1 MNAALACACVAS
13 AALLQGEVARQE
25 TELGG
30 VRAEVTAPAETEV
43 GAAISCTLRFT
54 GPDSASVSLDAPE
67 ALGEFD
73 VLGLEPPRREG
84 DATVFVLT
92 LATYAAGEQQ
102 PAAIEAKWLHAGDG
116 ATGTVE
122 FPKLRIT
129 SLLSSDGN
137 GQVDPTK
144 FRDIAGAIELP
155 GPFPWWPWAAGAA
168 AIALAGGVAWW
179 VLRARPQTP
188 LEPDAWALRE
198 LARLEGSAL
207 PARSEYGRY
216 YDELTGIVRR
226 YVSLRYAIRAQ
237 QQTSRELIEAVRAHG
252 EFPADETEQLKSLLK
267 LADLVKFAKAE
278 PTRAECDANLAEARG
293 FVERTKPIRELN
305 RELDRTTESSRE
317 LTATAPG
324 AASGREDAR

>member
-1 MNAALACACVAS
+1 MKSALLAACAAS
-13 AALLQGEVARQE
+13 VLALQDDLARKT

-30 VRAEVTAPAETEV
+30 VRAEVTAPAEAEV
-43 GAAISCTLRFT
+43 GASIACTLRFT
-54 GPDSASVSLDAPE
+54 GPDAASVSIDAPE
-67 ALGEFD
+67 SLGEFD
-73 VLGLEPPRREG
+73 VLGLEPARREG

-102 PAAIEAKWLHAGDG
+102 PAAVEARWLHAGESS
-116 ATGTVE
+116 TGTVE
-122 FPKLRIT
+122 FPQLRIA
-129 SLLSSDGN
+129 SLLAPDAN

-155 GPFPWWPWAAGAA
+155 GPFQWWPWAAGAA
-168 AIALAGGVAWW
+168 AIALAGGAAWW
-179 VLRARPQTP
+179 VLRARAQVP

-198 LARLEGSAL
+198 LTRLEGSAL

-226 YVSLRYAIRAQ
+226 YVSLRYAIRAE
-237 QQTSRELIEAVRAHG
+237 QQTSRELIDAARQHD
-252 EFPADETEQLKSLLK
+252 EFPAVETDQLKSLLR

-293 FVERTKPIRELN
+293 FVERTRPVREP
-305 RELDRTTESSRE
+305 
-317 LTATAPG
+317 AAAAPG
-324 AASGREDAR
+324 KDGGR